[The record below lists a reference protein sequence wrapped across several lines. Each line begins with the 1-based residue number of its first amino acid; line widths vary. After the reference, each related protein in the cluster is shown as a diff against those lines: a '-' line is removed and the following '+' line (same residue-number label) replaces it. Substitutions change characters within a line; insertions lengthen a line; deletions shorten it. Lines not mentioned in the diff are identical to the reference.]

1 MLSAMPSESPTSGPV
16 EASTDA
22 GDAWVVETGPVRID
36 PVKMLRIHGYKN
48 LEKVRPVIRKAADD
62 IAERARELMVPVAHA
77 RRIDVASYDDQS
89 LILAD
94 GTQFEDVAFEDVL
107 DGARSVVAVVLT
119 VGKGLDEA
127 VIAAMDKGVF
137 EPLDALFLETAGWLG
152 IEAATKAFVKDLQER
167 TRGEGLR
174 VTRRLGP
181 GYQYKVGGKAVNWP
195 LEQQKKLFS
204 LFDAE
209 KLPVTLM
216 DSCAM
221 LPKMSRSGIYGLA
234 PVN

>member
-1 MLSAMPSESPTSGPV
+1 MPSEQPLSGGGAAPA
-16 EASTDA
+16 EARDS
-22 GDAWVVETGPVRID
+22 WIVKTGPVHID

-62 IAERARELMVPVAHA
+62 IAARARELMVPVAHA
-77 RRIDVASYDDQS
+77 RRIDVASYDDQR

-107 DGARSVVAVVLT
+107 DSARSVVAVVLT
-119 VGKGLDEA
+119 VGRGLDEA
-127 VIAAMDKGVF
+127 VIAAMDNGVF

-167 TRGEGLR
+167 TQGEGLR

-181 GYQYKVGGKAVNWP
+181 GYQYKVGGKQVYWP

-204 LFDAE
+204 LFDADD
-209 KLPVTLM
+209 LPVTLM
-216 DSCAM
+216 ESCAM

>member
-62 IAERARELMVPVAHA
+62 IAERARGLMVPVAHA

-94 GTQFEDVAFEDVL
+94 GTQFEDAAFEDVL

-119 VGKGLDEA
+119 IGKSLDEA

-152 IEAATKAFVKDLQER
+152 IEAATKAFV
-167 TRGEGLR
+167 
-174 VTRRLGP
+174 
-181 GYQYKVGGKAVNWP
+181 GGKAVNWP

-216 DSCAM
+216 ESCAM